1 MKTPQRTHHFVA
13 LALILWAVVPA
24 GRSSAQTPIMRDAAT
39 HQQLAD
45 QQRKAPPPDPM
56 SELEPCNGPD
66 PSVANAPKDL
76 LSQSEILCHGGI
88 GTLVPKGALL
98 TVPAKFKARTKMA
111 AGAKVVTWAQ
121 FLAQNR
127 TWLTAVEVTIDEA
140 AGREL
145 LPQNTQRQM
154 ADCGNVVVA
163 TYLGGP
169 ISVLE
174 FKPTQGVA
182 ATRR

>member
-1 MKTPQRTHHFVA
+1 MKTSQPNHHLVV
-13 LALILWAVVPA
+13 LALVLAALVPA
-24 GRSSAQTPIMRDAAT
+24 GRTSAQTPIMRDAAT

-45 QQRKAPPPDPM
+45 QQAKAPLPDPM
-56 SELEPCNGPD
+56 NELEPCNGPD

-76 LSQSEILCHGGI
+76 LSQSEVLCHGGV

-98 TVPAKFKARTKMA
+98 TVPAKFKARTKMT
-111 AGAKVVTWAQ
+111 AGARIVTWAE

-174 FKPTQGVA
+174 FKPGQRVA